1 MVAWGRGKG
10 NWKGYYLMSTASIC
24 KIMIKYFPKYYETL
38 QNNDNDHS
46 NFEPL
51 LLWDWISWHSKCLE
65 KNL

>member
-1 MVAWGRGKG
+1 
-10 NWKGYYLMSTASIC
+10 MSTASIC

-51 LLWDWISWHSKCLE
+51 LLCEIELVETFKMLRKKSGKC
-65 KNL
+65 